1 MVWVLGAVVLALAV
15 VLVERLLVAPE
26 DQLTPEDLLALP
38 DRKVRLT
45 ARLERYVLRFVDPPL
60 RGAEIKFFDGD
71 RSLGSAVTDGTG
83 SASIDIESGPAG
95 FRRLRVVSA
104 RAEEALV
111 IRVLPADAP
120 VLVVDLDHTIADVS
134 PFRFAFLDN
143 RHVRPLPGAV
153 EALRWLGGRFAV
165 VYLTARDH
173 SFLGKTREW
182 LRLVGLPDG
191 PVFLRRR
198 RFWSQRPIDHKLE
211 RLGELARDHHLV
223 AGIGDLPDDAKAYLA
238 KGLKAFLL
246 DPKGIHLSTEG
257 VVRVRSWKD
266 LEAQLGPTFVPPA
279 R

>member
-1 MVWVLGAVVLALAV
+1 MVWLLGAVVLALVV
-15 VLVERLLVAPE
+15 VLAERLLVAPE

-38 DRKVRLT
+38 HHKVRLT

-60 RGAEIKFFDGD
+60 RGVEVRFLEGD
-71 RSLGSAVTDGTG
+71 RPLGSAITDAKGF
-83 SASIDIESGPAG
+83 ASIEIDSGQAG
-95 FRRLRVVSA
+95 LRRLRVASP
-104 RAEEALV
+104 RTEESLV
-111 IRVLPADAP
+111 LRVLPGDFP

-143 RHVRPLPGAV
+143 RSVRPLPGAV
-153 EALRWLGGRFAV
+153 EALHWLGDRFAV

-182 LRLVGLPDG
+182 LRLQGLPDG

-211 RLGELARDHHLV
+211 RLGELARDHRLV
-223 AGIGDLPDDAKAYLA
+223 AGVGDLPGDAKAYLA

-246 DPKGIHLSTEG
+246 DPKGRSPTMEG
-257 VVRVRSWKD
+257 VVRVRSWKE
-266 LEAQLGPTFVPPA
+266 LEARLGPTFVPPA
-279 R
+279 K